1 MWGERERRDAQRG
14 RNIEGTGQ
22 QKIINGCCHAFI
34 GTLKSVFKAPH
45 PFFPHLT
52 ISCAEDDVSP
62 ALTSESA
69 CPVGFYLSLL
79 DSP

>member
-22 QKIINGCCHAFI
+22 QKIINCCCHAFI

-45 PFFPHLT
+45 LFSSFKKRYFSIH
-52 ISCAEDDVSP
+52 
-62 ALTSESA
+62 
-69 CPVGFYLSLL
+69 
-79 DSP
+79 